1 MRPTIEDIEL
11 EILRAGP
18 PHNQLLSPLTPYTV
32 LCGADSPVSL
42 HLPFEHAQLS
52 RRLDRLR
59 YRTAGGTPAEG
70 ERTTEIAE
78 LGATIARLFAQVPG
92 LVSALHTARLDGGR
106 LVNIRLRLSAFE
118 LGLVPF
124 ETTLAPGDAAAGR
137 TAPLL
142 LRGLTG
148 MTREIRRGQP
158 LPVQWNRA
166 PRILFA
172 YASPPGLPAVP
183 AQDHVAAL
191 RRAIDPW
198 VGLHPTAAE
207 RLVDVRRL
215 LTVVKNASVAT
226 IAAACRAGEYTH
238 VHILAHGAP
247 LPGSDGD
254 RRFGIC
260 LAPDGDGDGNGDGD
274 NFGEAGAG
282 GGRRADAGASGSAHV
297 VVDGQRLALALT
309 GVGGDGRAAMPAPTV
324 VTLATCDSGN
334 VGSVLTAG
342 GSVAHELH
350 AQGVPWVLASQFP
363 IGMRAS
369 TLATEAL
376 YAGLL
381 AGDDP
386 REVLH
391 RVRQRLGLEL
401 PMTHDWASLVAYA
414 AIPPDLPAQIDA
426 FRSRQTKARL
436 DLRFERI
443 DALVG
448 ERPVATGTTGTTGTT
463 GERLGPAFSAAS
475 TSTPAPAP
483 PAGAAAVEAE
493 LARLGSTVRA
503 ELAAWCDEPI
513 ARRDPRQRAAR
524 LAMRAA
530 SEKRIALVYGAWADG
545 DEEARLRSREAYRLA
560 CRHYRAALKAEPANH
575 WAITQFLSL
584 IVTPAIAPTEAE
596 VVTAA
601 STHRRWWQAAWQ
613 LAEWDAGTTSGGRAR
628 AWAHGTLAE
637 LELLG
642 AVYAADER
650 TPEARSEAVMTE
662 CRRLCEVC
670 DDDLNE
676 DRFPVASTL
685 RQFRRYIENW
695 PRPQWL
701 ALAQAAVD
709 VLERAGPA

>member
-1 MRPTIEDIEL
+1 MRPTIDDIEL

-32 LCGADSPVSL
+32 LCGADSPVGL
-42 HLPFEHAQLS
+42 HLPFEHAQLL

-59 YRTAGGTPAEG
+59 YRTDGGTLPESERAAE
-70 ERTTEIAE
+70 ISDI
-78 LGATIARLFAQVPG
+78 GATIARLLAEVPG
-92 LVSALHTARLDGGR
+92 LVAALHAARLDGGR
-106 LVNIRLRLSAFE
+106 LLNIRLRLSASE

-124 ETTLAPGDAAAGR
+124 ETTLAPGDATAGQ

-148 MTREIRRGQP
+148 MTREIRRGRP
-158 LPVQWNRA
+158 LPVDWNRA

-172 YASPPGLPAVP
+172 FASPHGLPAVP
-183 AQDHVAAL
+183 AQEHVEAL

-198 VGLHPTAAE
+198 IGIRATTAL

-215 LTVVKNASVAT
+215 LTVLNQASVAA
-226 IAAACRAGEYTH
+226 IAAACRAGNYTH

-247 LPGSDGD
+247 LPGSDGN

-260 LAPDGDGDGNGDGD
+260 LAADDDAA
-274 NFGEAGAG
+274 AGAEFG
-282 GGRRADAGASGSAHV
+282 TAGAADSARAEAVTPGSGRAQADVAGSRHV
-297 VVDGQRLALALT
+297 VVDGQRLALALA
-309 GVGGDGRAAMPAPTV
+309 GVGGDGRPAMPPPTV

-334 VGSVLTAG
+334 VGGVLTAG
-342 GSVAHELH
+342 GSIAHELH
-350 AQGVPWVLASQFP
+350 AQGVPWVLAAQFP
-363 IGMRAS
+363 LGMRAS
-369 TLATEAL
+369 TLSTEAL

-381 AGDDP
+381 AGEDP

-391 RVRQRLGLEL
+391 HVRQRLGLEL
-401 PMTHDWASLVAYA
+401 PTTHDWASLVAYA
-414 AIPPDLPAQIDA
+414 AIAPDLPAQIDA

-436 DLRFERI
+436 DIRFERI

-448 ERPVATGTTGTTGTT
+448 ERP
-463 GERLGPAFSAAS
+463 AS
-475 TSTPAPAP
+475 RGDAPEPAP
-483 PAGAAAVEAE
+483 GAVEAE

-513 ARRDPRQRAAR
+513 ARREPRQRAAR

-530 SEKRIALVYGAWADG
+530 SEKRIALVYGAWAAD
-545 DEEARLRSREAYRLA
+545 DDAARLRSQEAYRLA
-560 CRHYRAALKAEPANH
+560 RRHYRAALKAEPANH

-584 IVTPAIAPTEAE
+584 IATPAIAPTEAE
-596 VVTAA
+596 LAA
-601 STHRRWWQAAWQ
+601 AVATHRRWWQTAWQ
-613 LAEWDAGTTSGGRAR
+613 LADWDAGTASGGRAR

-642 AVYAADER
+642 AVYAAEER
-650 TPEARSEAVMTE
+650 TPAARQEAVLAE

-670 DDDLNE
+670 DDDPNE

-685 RQFRRYIENW
+685 RQFRRYVEHW
-695 PRPQWL
+695 PRPQWRAL
-701 ALAQAAVD
+701 ALAAVG
-709 VLERAGPA
+709 VLESAGPS